1 MAKRRRLLT
10 RLFIFTAGFMA
21 LALAAVALFASIHVR
36 RFYLDG
42 VRSELEMQARLAAR
56 MLKAADL
63 DRPGDRVDGL
73 CKEIGRKTG
82 TRFTVILAS
91 GEVLGDSWE
100 KTSGMGNHADRPE
113 VLAALS
119 GHVGTSTRR
128 SHTLGEDMMYVA
140 VGLEDRGKIIGVVRA
155 AKPVTKINDVT
166 RSLVERIAAAGILA
180 AVLAGLLGWWI
191 SRRLGRPLE
200 EMREGASRFAGGD
213 LAHRLPVPDAQELA
227 PLAEAMNAMGEEL
240 EGRLGTITRQRN
252 EMEAILASMVES
264 VIVVDEQER
273 VLRINDA
280 AGKLF
285 GIVPDEARGRLI
297 QESVRNAQLHA
308 FISKTLGSGMPVE
321 EDIQVFSG
329 KDRALHAVGT
339 RLRDAASGGE
349 GAVIILHD
357 VTGMKMLESMRRD
370 FVANVSHELK
380 TPITSIKGFVETLKD
395 CSPDDREN
403 TGKFLDIISKHTE
416 RLNLLVEDLLN
427 LSRIEQ
433 AEDLG
438 DIALE
443 RGRVKDV
450 LDSAA
455 AMIAERAGQKNVR
468 ITVTCPESI
477 TARINAAMLE
487 HAVLNLL
494 DNAVKYSEPGGI
506 VEIAAQRTASEV
518 GIRVKD
524 SGCGIAKEHLPHIF
538 ERFYRV
544 DKARSRQLG
553 GTGLG
558 LAIVKHVA
566 IGHGGRVD
574 VESEPGRGST
584 FTVFLPSA

>member
-1 MAKRRRLLT
+1 MARRRRLLT
-10 RLFIFTAGFMA
+10 RLYVAIAGFMA
-21 LALAAVALFASIHVR
+21 LALAAVAIYASIHVR

-91 GEVLGDSWE
+91 GEVLGDSQE
-100 KTSGMGNHADRPE
+100 DPSRMSNHADRPE
-113 VLAALS
+113 VIAALS
-119 GHVGTSTRR
+119 GHVGTATRQ

-140 VGLEDRGKIIGVVRA
+140 VGLEDRGVIIGVIRA
-155 AKPVTKINDVT
+155 AKPVTEIHEVT
-166 RSLVERIAAAGILA
+166 RTLVERIAAAGVLA

-191 SRRLGRPLE
+191 SGRLSRPLE

-213 LAHRLPVPDAQELA
+213 LAHRLPVPDAKELA

-240 EGRLGTITRQRN
+240 EGRLRTITRQRN
-252 EMEAILASMVES
+252 EMEAILASMVEA
-264 VIVVDEQER
+264 VIVVDAQER

-297 QESVRNAQLHA
+297 QEAVRNAQLHA
-308 FISKTLGSGMPVE
+308 FVEKTLGSGVPVE

-329 KDRALHAVGT
+329 KEWVLHAVGT
-339 RLRDAASGGE
+339 RFREGGRAGE
-349 GAVIILHD
+349 GAVILLHD

-416 RLNLLVEDLLN
+416 RLTLLVEDLLK

-433 AEDLG
+433 AEELG

-443 RGRVKDV
+443 RGSVSEV
-450 LDSAA
+450 LDAA
-455 AMIAERAGQKNVR
+455 ASMMAERAGQKDVR

-487 HAVLNLL
+487 QAVLNLL
-494 DNAVKYSEPGGI
+494 DNAVKYSEPGGV
-506 VEIAAQRTASEV
+506 VEVAARRTASEV
-518 GIRVKD
+518 VIRVKD

-566 IGHGGRVD
+566 HGHGGRVD
-574 VESEPGRGST
+574 IESEPGKGST
-584 FTVFLPSA
+584 FSIFLPSA